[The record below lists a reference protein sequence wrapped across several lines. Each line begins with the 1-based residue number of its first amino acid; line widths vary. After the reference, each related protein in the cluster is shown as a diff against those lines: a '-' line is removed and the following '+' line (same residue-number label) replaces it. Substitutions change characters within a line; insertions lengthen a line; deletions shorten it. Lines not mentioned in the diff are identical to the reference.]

1 MNEEPTRERM
11 TRRVFLKA
19 GGVTAAAVGGG
30 ALLASVPL
38 GGATP
43 VASAATPLQTRGLMA
58 SDGFDDHIAA
68 LTR

>member
-43 VASAATPLQTRGLMA
+43 PSGPQTAR
-58 SDGFDDHIAA
+58 
-68 LTR
+68 